1 MFGRPPP
8 FGDGCDTLGV
18 PIEVGLG
25 AGEETEGLT
34 VVVTTMGGPAEGVT
48 VITTTLLDTGSL
60 LLVDVEVSLA
70 RMFDVEGGRL
80 EAELMGVEAVLTGPF
95 GSEGSKED
103 VELITGAMAL
113 GLYSGVSDDKI
124 EGLFRL
130 ELDAVGPGVTA
141 VVFKG
146 IGKGADGY

>member
-1 MFGRPPP
+1 
-8 FGDGCDTLGV
+8 
-18 PIEVGLG
+18 
-25 AGEETEGLT
+25 
-34 VVVTTMGGPAEGVT
+34 MGGPAEGVT